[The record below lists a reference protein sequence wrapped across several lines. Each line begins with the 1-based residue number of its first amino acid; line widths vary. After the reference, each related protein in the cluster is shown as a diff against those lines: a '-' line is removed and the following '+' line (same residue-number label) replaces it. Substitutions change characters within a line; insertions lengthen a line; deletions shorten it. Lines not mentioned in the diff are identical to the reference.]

1 VKRQLW
7 KKDWFLGLVVCLFFL
22 LATGTNVLRG
32 LEWSAYDLGVRFSTN
47 RPANDKV
54 VVIAVDPASL
64 RALGHWP
71 WPRDEIATVTRQV
84 AAAGAATI
92 GITLPFDSPQ
102 NARGLEY
109 IRELRSVYDSRW
121 GNASNRM
128 QKLLRR
134 AESGLDT
141 DGVLA
146 SGLSKAGDVV
156 LAMTYQ
162 PKTGDGSDLAA
173 PPRFVADQALKHFK
187 PIGGSR
193 FAFLSGV
200 FSSRSVPV
208 ASALY
213 TPIEVLGKAAAGI
226 GHIPSRESAGQEV
239 RALPLVVRYDKQ
251 YYPSFALQLTAR
263 SLHVNVQHIKVEP
276 DYGVS
281 IDGEK
286 IRTDSALYIH
296 PYFYSPREGKPPFKV
311 YSFADVLHHKI
322 PLSSF
327 KGKTVLIGLTATHLV
342 DTYETPLGNE
352 QPPVM
357 VMANTVSSLLNGDLY
372 SVPKWT
378 FKAQALALI
387 VIALYLM
394 YILPRFRVSTGLA
407 LSALLFIA
415 LLNAHFI
422 LMMSDSIW
430 LQLMGAMAA
439 LVVGHVLFTGKRM
452 LEQSLGRFQA
462 ELSESNRMLGISFQT
477 QGQLDL
483 AFDKFRKC
491 TPGDSL
497 LDALY
502 NLGLD
507 YERKRQ
513 FNKAIGVFRYIESIR
528 EGFRDAK
535 ERIERNEEMDSM
547 FVLGKGGGGNSAGT
561 LIISKNGVQKPMLG
575 RYQVERELG
584 RGAMGLVYLGRDPKI
599 GRTVAIKTMA
609 LSQEFESDQLED
621 VRKRFFREAETAGRL
636 NHPNIVTIYDVGED
650 QELAYIAM
658 DYLKGDNLLSYCKPD
673 ELLPAEKV
681 FEIIIQVAEALDY
694 AHNNNVVHRDIKP
707 ANIIYDQ
714 ETGTVKVTDFGVAH
728 LTDSSKTRTGTIL
741 GSPSYMSPE
750 QLAGKRVDGRSD
762 LFSLGI
768 TLYQLLTGELP
779 FIGESLASL
788 MYKIANEKHPD
799 VRMFRPDL
807 PPCVSKVVNKA
818 LNKEIDKR
826 FQSGV
831 QMSNAMRRCQDQ
843 LHNG

>member
-1 VKRQLW
+1 MVKRQVW
-7 KKDWFLGLVVCLFFL
+7 KKDWFLGLVVGLFFL
-22 LATGTNVLRG
+22 FATGTNVLRG
-32 LEWSAYDLGVRFSTN
+32 LEGSAYDMGVRFSTS
-47 RPANDKV
+47 RPASDNV
-54 VVIAVDPASL
+54 VVIAIDPASL
-64 RALGHWP
+64 RELGHWP
-71 WPRDEIATVTRQV
+71 WPRDKIASVTHQV

-109 IRELRSVYDSRW
+109 IRELRSAYEPHSSR
-121 GNASNRM
+121 GSPRLNR
-128 QKLLRR
+128 LLRQ
-134 AESGLDT
+134 AENGLDT
-141 DGVLA
+141 DGILA
-146 SGLSKAGDVV
+146 ARLNRADDVV
-156 LAMTYQ
+156 LAMTYEPQ
-162 PKTGDGSDLAA
+162 SDDDQTVPA
-173 PPRFVADQALKHFK
+173 PPKFVAEQALGKFR
-187 PIGGSR
+187 PIGDSR

-200 FSSRSVPV
+200 FSSRAMPV
-208 ASALY
+208 AGALY
-213 TPIEVLGKAAAGI
+213 PPIAVIGKAAAGI
-226 GHIPSRESAGQEV
+226 GHIPSRDSAGEEV
-239 RALPLVVRYDKQ
+239 RSLPLVVRYGKH
-251 YYPSFALQLTAR
+251 YYPSFALLLTAR
-263 SLHVNVQHIKVEP
+263 SLHINVQHIKVQP
-276 DYGVS
+276 DFGVG
-281 IDGEK
+281 IDGETF
-286 IRTDSALYIH
+286 RTDSALFIH
-296 PYFYSPREGKPPFKV
+296 PYFYKARDGRPPFKV
-311 YSFADVLHHKI
+311 YSFADVLHKKVKQ
-322 PLSSF
+322 SDF
-327 KGKTVLIGLTATHLV
+327 KGKTVLIGLTAPHLV
-342 DTYETPLGNE
+342 DTYETPLGTRA
-352 QPPVM
+352 PPVM
-357 VMANTVSSLLNGDLY
+357 VMANAVSALLTGDLY

-378 FKAQALALI
+378 FKAQALAL
-387 VIALYLM
+387 VIITLYLM
-394 YILPRFRVSTGLA
+394 YILPRFRISTGLA
-407 LSALLFIA
+407 LSALVLIA

-422 LMMSDSIW
+422 LMMSDGIW
-430 LQLMGAMAA
+430 LQLMGPMAA
-439 LVVGHVLFTGKRM
+439 LFVGYVLFSGKRM
-452 LEQSLGRFQA
+452 LEQSVGRFQV
-462 ELSESNRMLGISFQT
+462 ELSESNRLLGISFQT

-491 TPGDSL
+491 IASDSL
-497 LDALY
+497 FDALY

-513 FNKAIGVFRYIESIR
+513 FNKAIAVFRYIESLH
-528 EGFRDAK
+528 EGFRDVK

-547 FVLGKGGGGNSAGT
+547 FVLGKGGAGNASGT

-609 LSQEFESDQLED
+609 LSQEFDSDQLEE

-658 DYLKGDNLLSYCKPD
+658 DYLKGENLLTYCKPD
-673 ELLPAEKV
+673 NLLPAEKV
-681 FEIIIQVAEALDY
+681 FEIVEQVGEALDY

-831 QMSNAMRRCQDQ
+831 QFSNALRRCQDQ
-843 LHNG
+843 L